1 VRLEGRT
8 IGRSKFA
15 CIAVIAGLW
24 SPLAP
29 AAEPKVRVT
38 AELILASD
46 KGNSIDPP
54 KLAKV
59 KDQFAEKG
67 FAFTSYRRLSSEK
80 ISLRRKPIEMKLPN
94 HRTASLKLDDLKDGI
109 ATVRV
114 EISKLSSTTVALGR
128 EGSLFQ
134 HAGAYN
140 GGQLI
145 LMLSPD
151 DDVQPSGLA
160 TLPRVEN
167 TGRDASE

>member
-54 KLAKV
+54 L
-59 KDQFAEKG
+59 
-67 FAFTSYRRLSSEK
+67 
-80 ISLRRKPIEMKLPN
+80 
-94 HRTASLKLDDLKDGI
+94 H
-109 ATVRV
+109 
-114 EISKLSSTTVALGR
+114 
-128 EGSLFQ
+128 
-134 HAGAYN
+134 
-140 GGQLI
+140 
-145 LMLSPD
+145 
-151 DDVQPSGLA
+151 
-160 TLPRVEN
+160 
-167 TGRDASE
+167 